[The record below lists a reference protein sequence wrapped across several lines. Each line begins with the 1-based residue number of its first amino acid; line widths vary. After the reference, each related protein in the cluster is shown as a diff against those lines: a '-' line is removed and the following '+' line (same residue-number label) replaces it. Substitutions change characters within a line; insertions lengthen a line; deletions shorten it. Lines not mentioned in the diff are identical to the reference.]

1 MKITRQI
8 IEYLCE
14 ASRIDFEEEEYDHIV
29 QDLQNVVDSFAILD
43 EIPDTDLIVDTGIK
57 LNAETDLRDDTP
69 KQGLS
74 LDKIVDNAPESCGGA
89 IVVPTMVE

>member
-1 MKITRQI
+1 M
-8 IEYLCE
+8 CE

-29 QDLQNVVDSFAILD
+29 KDLQDVVDSFSILD
-43 EIPDTDLIVDTGIK
+43 EIPDTDLIEYSGIK
-57 LNAETDLRDDTP
+57 LNAETDLREDTP

-74 LDKIVDNAPESCGGA
+74 LDKIIDNAPESCGGA